1 MEEVITTLHFYLYNI
16 FYSHLIKD
24 YGILNV
30 GRCAPYQSYINPAEC
45 CMSLLNIGLQ
55 GLALEQEDLGVF
67 EAAIK
72 SFKSMKAL
80 CYTAQESTG
89 LNEAYHTSTESARK
103 KTEDVFSSLELKW
116 KPVEIYRYVTCSIHL
131 MAAFLDSSI

>member
-1 MEEVITTLHFYLYNI
+1 M
-16 FYSHLIKD
+16 HLIKD
-24 YGILNV
+24 YDILNV
-30 GRCAPYQSYINPAEC
+30 GRCSPYQSYISQAER

-55 GLALEQEDLGVF
+55 GLALKREDLGVF

-80 CYTAQESTG
+80 CQMAQKSTG
-89 LNEAYHTSTESARK
+89 LNEAYHTSIESARK
-103 KTEDVFSSLELKW
+103 KTEDVFSYLKLKW

-131 MAAFLDSSI
+131 LAALLDSSI